1 MMRQYLKVA
10 VVAVVA
16 LVLWAQPGVAAD
28 YPDRPIRLIVP
39 FPPGGTTDVLGRIFA
54 QALAKE
60 LGGTLVVENKPGA
73 ASALGI
79 DLVAKANPDGYT
91 LLWGP
96 SDGLAVLPAVRSN
109 LPYHP
114 QTDFTPL
121 GLIAYAPFA
130 FAVGAAFPA
139 HDIKEL
145 VAYAKAHPGAVNY
158 GTPGVGSAGHLATAL
173 LELRAGIKLTHVP
186 YKGGAAAINDVLAG
200 QIPMTT
206 ASPTALLP
214 FVPTGKIRL
223 LAQTGETRLPLIP
236 DVPTMAEAGVPD
248 CVAVS
253 WFGVLG
259 PKGLPDAV
267 SAKLVAAIA
276 AAKNNPEL
284 ATRFKEV
291 GVQPAAIAAS
301 GFEQFLTEN
310 MKLWSDIATRSDIHV
325 ND

>member
-10 VVAVVA
+10 VVALAA
-16 LVLWAQPGVAAD
+16 LAMWTRAGVAAD
-28 YPDRPIRLIVP
+28 YPDRPVRLIVP

-54 QALAKE
+54 QALSDK
-60 LGGTLVVENKPGA
+60 LGGTVFVENKPGA

-79 DLVAKANPDGYT
+79 DSVAKASPDGYT

-114 QTDFTPL
+114 ETDFTPL

-130 FAVGAAFPA
+130 FAVGTAFPA

-145 VAYAKAHPGAVNY
+145 VEYAKAHPGAVNY

-173 LELRAGIKLTHVP
+173 FERRAGIKLTHVP
-186 YKGGAAAINDVLAG
+186 YKGGVAAINDVLSG

-214 FVPTGKIRL
+214 FVTTGKIRL
-223 LAQTGETRLPLIP
+223 LAQTGETRVSLIP
-236 DVPTMAEAGVPD
+236 AVPTMAEAGIPD
-248 CVAVS
+248 CVAES

-259 PKGLPDAV
+259 PKGLPDAIT
-267 SAKLVAAIA
+267 AKLVAAIA
-276 AAKNNPEL
+276 AAKSNPEIE
-284 ATRFKEV
+284 TRFAQV
-291 GVQPAAIAAS
+291 GVQPAAIPAS
-301 GFEQFLTEN
+301 GFEQFLTDN
-310 MKLWSDIATRSDIHV
+310 MKLWNDIATRSDIHV
-325 ND
+325 TD